1 MAEIWGRDLK
11 PPVDGFFIKFLG
23 MEPFL
28 GITISKSKLM
38 HGKPLCNA
46 YMQFDRIHV
55 ELRNILNLLNY
66 LITFNQ

>member
-1 MAEIWGRDLK
+1 MAEIRGRDLK

-38 HGKPLCNA
+38 HGKPLCVVSKQKDVFA
-46 YMQFDRIHV
+46 G
-55 ELRNILNLLNY
+55 
-66 LITFNQ
+66 